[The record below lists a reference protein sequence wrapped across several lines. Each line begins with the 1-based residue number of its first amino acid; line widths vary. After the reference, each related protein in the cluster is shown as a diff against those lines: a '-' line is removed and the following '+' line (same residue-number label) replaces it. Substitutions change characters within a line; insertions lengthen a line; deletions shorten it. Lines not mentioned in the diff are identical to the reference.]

1 MKLTYYGTAA
11 AEGFPALYCHCDAC
25 ERARKAGGR
34 NIRTRSQALVND
46 DLLIDFPA
54 DTYMHELFY
63 GLDLRAVKNIIITH
77 AHDDHLY
84 VNDLCKRTEPDA
96 LFPNGVDKKPINIY
110 ASKKSGK
117 EIRKEVIKKTLK
129 DNEVLRYSDIKPF
142 KTYDIGGYKITPLK
156 ASHAPGLDALVYI
169 IEQNGKTILY
179 ANDTGYFPEETWNY
193 LESSEIKFDLVS
205 LDCTLEIGDTYENHM
220 GFDNCVRVKERL
232 LKSNASEKTVFVVNH
247 FSHNC
252 KVTYDEFVPLA
263 KKDSFIVSYDGFE
276 IEI

>member
-11 AEGFPALYCHCDAC
+11 AEGFPALYCHCKAC
-25 ERARKAGGR
+25 DRARKAGGR
-34 NIRTRSQALVND
+34 NIRTRSQALIND

-54 DTYMHELFY
+54 DTYMHELIY
-63 GLDLRAVKNIIITH
+63 GLDLKKIKNIIITH

-96 LFPNGVDKKPINIY
+96 LFPNIEKKPIHIF

-117 EIRKEVIKKTLK
+117 EIKKEVAKKTLK

-142 KTYDIGGYKITPLK
+142 YDYSIGDYIVTPLK
-156 ASHAPGLDALVYI
+156 ASHAPGLDALIFI
-169 IEQNGKTILY
+169 IKSADKTILY
-179 ANDTGYFPEETWNY
+179 ANDTGYFPEETWDY
-193 LESSEIKFDLVS
+193 LEKFMPYFDLVS
-205 LDCTLEIGDTYENHM
+205 LDCTLEYGDKYVNHM
-220 GFDNCVRVKERL
+220 GFDTCIEVKNRL
-232 LKSNASEKTVFVVNH
+232 LKTCADKKTIFIINH

-252 KVTYDEFVPLA
+252 KVTYDEFVPIA
-263 KKDSFIVSYDGFE
+263 EKENFQVSYDGFE